1 MAEAGGSGPRAIDSV
16 AALQAQVGRELGV
29 SGWIPILQDRIDT
42 FADATDDH
50 QWIHVDVARAKAE
63 SPYGGPIAH
72 GYLTLSL
79 VPRMI
84 AETIR
89 FTPRTAGINYGLD
102 RVRFIHP
109 VPAGARIRGR
119 VRLDSADL
127 QDATTLKVKFTV
139 TVEVDGVAKPACIAE
154 TIALYLTG

>member
-1 MAEAGGSGPRAIDSV
+1 VAEAGGPGPRAIDSV
-16 AALQAQVGRELGV
+16 EALRAEIGRELGV

-50 QWIHVDVARAKAE
+50 QWIHVDVARATAE

-84 AETIR
+84 AETVR

-102 RVRFIHP
+102 R
-109 VPAGARIRGR
+109 ARIRGR
-119 VRLDSADL
+119 VRLDAADL

-139 TVEVDGVAKPACIAE
+139 TVEIDGVAKPACIAE

>member
-1 MAEAGGSGPRAIDSV
+1 VAEAGGPGPRAIDSV
-16 AALQAQVGRELGV
+16 EALRAEIGRELGV

-50 QWIHVDVARAKAE
+50 QWIHVDVARATAE

-84 AETIR
+84 AETVR

-109 VPAGARIRGR
+109 VPAGTRIRGR
-119 VRLDSADL
+119 VRLDAADL

-139 TVEVDGVAKPACIAE
+139 TVEIDGVAKPACIAE